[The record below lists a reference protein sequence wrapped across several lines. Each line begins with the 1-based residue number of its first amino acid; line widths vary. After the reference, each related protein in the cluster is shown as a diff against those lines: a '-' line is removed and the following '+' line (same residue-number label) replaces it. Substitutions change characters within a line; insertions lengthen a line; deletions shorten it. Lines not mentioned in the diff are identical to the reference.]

1 MSNTYDA
8 EAAEPAPDTET
19 PAEDTGEAVQPKSTQ
34 DECNYRAGT
43 PIKNCGLCAH
53 YFGNAGPQEHTCE
66 VVEGSPETGNP
77 ISQFGFCNYYEREDS
92 PFPQRLGPRE
102 VGMVNNMMQT
112 APDQSPHA
120 QQGPATTIGSRS
132 YR

>member
-1 MSNTYDA
+1 MANTYDA
-8 EAAEPAPDTET
+8 EAVEPAPDTET
-19 PAEDTGEAVQPKSTQ
+19 PAEDSAEAVQGKSTK

-66 VVEGSPETGNP
+66 VVEGND
-77 ISQFGFCNYYEREDS
+77 ISQFGFCNYYEKEES
-92 PFPQRLGPRE
+92 PFGYQLGPRE
-102 VGMVNNMMQT
+102 GAMIDDMMQS
-112 APDQSPHA
+112 APDQSPHV
-120 QQGPATTIGSRS
+120 QQSAPTTTIGSRT